1 MGSRLFSSNGGQIQS
16 PPPFAQRRRRRRP
29 QKPFR
34 SLWRLLLL
42 SNPFSDPPNPVL
54 LLFLRS
60 SVVYL
65 LPPFRSISVPKLG
78 KTFKRRNGNYDSLRL
93 RHEKHLR
100 NKSTTFDYSM
110 ICEVLTVENQRL
122 QIHEHLEGGG
132 RSSARDTIG
141 RVAPELWQENFEAI
155 CRN

>member
-78 KTFKRRNGNYDSLRL
+78 KTF
-93 RHEKHLR
+93 
-100 NKSTTFDYSM
+100 
-110 ICEVLTVENQRL
+110 
-122 QIHEHLEGGG
+122 GGG